1 MLISRMRQMTEPRRN
16 FTLRLSEEERFRLD
30 TDAKN
35 NQMSPSDY
43 LRNLIMHGG
52 TVDTTRARDR
62 RDFINQVSAIG
73 NNINQYVRL
82 ANTLHETTS
91 SNTNLIFYKMQ
102 DLESLMREVV
112 INWQ

>member
-1 MLISRMRQMTEPRRN
+1 MLISRMRQMSEPRRN
-16 FTLRLSEEERFRLD
+16 FTLRLSEEERKRLD

-35 NQMSPSDY
+35 NKMSPSDY
-43 LRNLIMHGG
+43 LRHLIMHGG
-52 TVDTTRARDR
+52 VVDTTRARDR

-112 INWQ
+112 IKWQ